1 MNPEIIIDYHPKER
15 INDSIYI
22 DEKELIKYEK
32 DSNEIGKSWNSSK
45 FKKKIHFKIVR
56 IRIQK
61 KIIISTNNFFTLIN
75 FSKKQNSFEWHF
87 IILIIWKGKTL

>member
-32 DSNEIGKSWNSSK
+32 DSNEIGKS
-45 FKKKIHFKIVR
+45 
-56 IRIQK
+56 
-61 KIIISTNNFFTLIN
+61 
-75 FSKKQNSFEWHF
+75 
-87 IILIIWKGKTL
+87 